1 MGDLVVIGSGIAGH
15 SAALEL
21 LRQAPGATV
30 QVIGA
35 ETGPPYDRPPLSK
48 EFLLAPTPK
57 VPLLGQ
63 SEVYGEA
70 IELRDGLTA
79 MAIDRAARVVTLSDG
94 SSVAYEKLLVATGS
108 RLRRLPLR
116 QADMH
121 RVFYLRTIE
130 DACRLRTALHTCRHV
145 AIIGGGFIGLEIA
158 AAARQLDCKVTVLEQ
173 APMLLSRGATP
184 VLAGYLRDLHSER
197 GADIRLDA
205 AVEDVQV
212 DRDGVTLRWSDGE
225 LRADIVVV
233 GIGITPNMEL
243 AAEAGLT
250 VDDGIL
256 VDQCCRTSD
265 EAIFAAGEVTN
276 YPIGTL
282 DLRARTESWSAAAGQ
297 GVVAARNMLGVE
309 SAFEE
314 LPWFWSDQYDI
325 NLQCLGLPARA
336 SRHMQIGDVALG
348 KWMRIGLDPD
358 DRLVG
363 AECVNMGREMSAL
376 RRADRNRQPV
386 PPALLDRAEPSAV
399 EGIATGFSGAPP
411 MGDVRC

>member
-21 LRQAPGATV
+21 LRQAPGTTV
-30 QVIGA
+30 QVFGA
-35 ETGPPYDRPPLSK
+35 ETGLPYDRPPLSK
-48 EFLLAPTPK
+48 EFLLSATPK
-57 VPLLGQ
+57 VPFLGQ

-70 IELRDGLTA
+70 IELHDGLTA
-79 MAIDRAARVVTLSDG
+79 TAIDRGDRVVTLSDG
-94 SSVAYEKLLVATGS
+94 SRVAYEKLLVATGS
-108 RLRRLPLR
+108 RLRRLPLP
-116 QADMH
+116 QADM
-121 RVFYLRTIE
+121 RRIFYLRTIE
-130 DACRLRTALHTCRHV
+130 DGSRLRAALHTYRRI

-158 AAARQLDCKVTVLEQ
+158 AAAHQLDCEVTVVER

-184 VLAGYLRDLHSER
+184 VLAGYIRDLHIER
-197 GADIRLDA
+197 GVDVRLGA
-205 AVEDVQV
+205 AVEGVRV
-212 DRDGVTLRWSDGE
+212 DRDGVTLHWPEGE

-233 GIGITPNMEL
+233 GIGITPNLEL
-243 AAEAGLT
+243 AAEAGLAI
-250 VDDGIL
+250 DDGIL
-256 VDQCCRTSD
+256 VDRHCRTSD

-309 SAFEE
+309 SSFDE

-336 SRHMQIGDVALG
+336 SRYMQIGDVGLG
-348 KWMRIGLDPD
+348 KWMRIGLDHE

-386 PPALLDRAEPSAV
+386 PPALLDRAEPAGV
-399 EGIATGFSGAPP
+399 EGMAASLAKAPP
-411 MGDVRC
+411 MGDVQC

>member
-15 SAALEL
+15 SAVLEL
-21 LRQAPGATV
+21 LRQAPEATV
-30 QVIGA
+30 QVIGD
-35 ETGPPYDRPPLSK
+35 EIGPPYDRPPLSK
-48 EFLLAPTPK
+48 EFLLSAMPK

-63 SEVYGEA
+63 SEIYGDA
-70 IELRDGLTA
+70 IELRDGLRAT
-79 MAIDRAARVVTLSDG
+79 AIDRDDHVVTLSDG
-94 SSVAYEKLLVATGS
+94 SRVAYEKLLVATGS
-108 RLRRLPLR
+108 RLRELPLR
-116 QADMH
+116 QADTH
-121 RVFYLRTIE
+121 RVFYLRTI
-130 DACRLRTALHTCRHV
+130 DDGRRLRAALHAHRHI

-158 AAARQLDCKVTVLEQ
+158 AAARQLDREVTLVEQ

-184 VLAGYLRDLHSER
+184 VLARYVRDLHTER
-197 GADIRLDA
+197 GADVKLEA
-205 AVEDVQV
+205 AVEEVLV
-212 DRDGVTLRWSDGE
+212 DSDGVTLRWPDGE

-233 GIGITPNMEL
+233 GIGITPNLEL
-243 AAEAGLT
+243 AAEAGLAT
-250 VDDGIL
+250 GDGIL
-256 VDQCCRTSD
+256 VDQRCRTSD

-297 GVVAARNMLGVE
+297 GVVAARNMLGLE
-309 SAFEE
+309 SRFDE

-348 KWMRIGLDPD
+348 KWMRIGLDRD

-376 RRADRNRQPV
+376 RRADRSRQPV
-386 PPALLDRAEPSAV
+386 PPALLERAEPAGF
-399 EGIATGFSGAPP
+399 EGVAASLLGARPL
-411 MGDVRC
+411 GDVQC

>member
-21 LRQAPGATV
+21 LRQAPGTIV
-30 QVIGA
+30 QIIGA

-48 EFLLAPTPK
+48 EFLLAATPK
-57 VPLLGQ
+57 VPFLGQ
-63 SEVYGEA
+63 SEIYGEA

-79 MAIDRAARVVTLSDG
+79 TAIDRAHHVVTLSDG
-94 SSVAYEKLLVATGS
+94 SKVAYEKLLVATGS

-116 QADMH
+116 QADMR
-121 RVFYLRTIE
+121 RVFYLRTVE
-130 DACRLRTALHTCRHV
+130 DACRLRTALHTYRRI

-158 AAARQLDCKVTVLEQ
+158 AAARQLDCEVTVVEQ

-184 VLAGYLRDLHSER
+184 VLAGYLRDLHIER
-197 GADIRLDA
+197 GAEVRLDA
-205 AVEDVQV
+205 AVEGVQV
-212 DRDGVTLRWSDGE
+212 DRDGVTLRWPDGQ

-243 AAEAGLT
+243 AAEAGLA

-256 VDQCCRTSD
+256 VDQRCRTSD

-276 YPIGTL
+276 HPIGTL

-309 SAFEE
+309 SSFDE

-336 SRHMQIGDVALG
+336 SRHMQIGDIALG
-348 KWMRIGLDPD
+348 RWMRIGLDHNG
-358 DRLVG
+358 RLVG

-386 PPALLDRAEPSAV
+386 PPALLDRAEPSGV
-399 EGIATGFSGAPP
+399 EGVAASLSGAPP
-411 MGDVRC
+411 IGDVQC